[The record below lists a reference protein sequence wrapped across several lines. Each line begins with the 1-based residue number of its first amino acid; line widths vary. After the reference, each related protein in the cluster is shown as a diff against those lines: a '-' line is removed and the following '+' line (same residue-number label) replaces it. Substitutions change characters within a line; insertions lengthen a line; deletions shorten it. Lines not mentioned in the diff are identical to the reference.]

1 MLHIHKI
8 GWISVKKK
16 KKIGGVC
23 VGFRKKFCVRNEK

>member
-8 GWISVKKK
+8 GWISVKK